1 MGFWYTLL
9 GVATAVAQVVLNLSP
24 VPDISR
30 VHRRKR
36 IGELA
41 ALPLVAMV
49 VNCHFWLV
57 YAYVTDSMFPL
68 FTTQVFGQLAAIVYN
83 AVYYRWS
90 EPEKREE
97 LQKLYAWA
105 FAVHFEVGAYLG
117 YVGIVIDVWMF
128 ASPLGTLKHVMET
141 KPAASIPINLSLML
155 FCVDVAIVFYMIYRP
170 TGDEDVVQDLD
181 HSEVSVVVA
190 SPSAKCAVSIQ
201 SPMYKILASPTTCNT
216 E

>member
-49 VNCHFWLV
+49 VNCHFWYVWTLIHIAAIVRRCVPTRRLV

-105 FAVHFEVGAYLG
+105 FAVHCA
-117 YVGIVIDVWMF
+117 
-128 ASPLGTLKHVMET
+128 
-141 KPAASIPINLSLML
+141 LSLYTVL
-155 FCVDVAIVFYMIYRP
+155 GLLGATYQSKSGRTSDTSASLSTCGCSRP
-170 TGDEDVVQDLD
+170 HWAL
-181 HSEVSVVVA
+181 
-190 SPSAKCAVSIQ
+190 
-201 SPMYKILASPTTCNT
+201 
-216 E
+216 